1 MDKIKIFIV
10 DDSED
15 TRALVKRYIEF
26 NERFEVVGEAASGKE
41 TLEKLRQIKPDVI
54 LMDINMPN
62 GNGLETTEEISK
74 KYPEVVVVIMSVQ
87 REAEYLKKAM
97 LSGAR
102 EYIIKPFNLE
112 VLNQT
117 VISAYEKEKERFNP
131 NEEIVKSK
139 SVDGKIIS
147 FYSSKG
153 GVGKSIIASNYALFL
168 SKMQK
173 EKVILVDFDLLFG
186 DIGLLLDIK
195 SRLNSF
201 TLVEE
206 AGEID
211 FEKISKNI
219 SNYSEN
225 LDVLLSP
232 SSPEYAEM
240 VKSKDIEAILL
251 ELKNYYKYIIV
262 DLSNDFN
269 ETTLMS
275 LDLSYYVYYVSTPD
289 LLSVKNTK
297 VGLEVLD
304 SLSYKDEKVRL
315 VINQQGVY
323 KGLDNNDI
331 RKIILKNIFHSLPY
345 DQKTVCESV
354 LSGDM
359 IASESRMLN
368 SKIYKSLEKFAKLY
382 KEWSLC
388 H

>member
-1 MDKIKIFIV
+1 MFIV

-26 NERFEVVGEAASGKE
+26 NDRFEIVGEAASGKE
-41 TLEKLRQIKPDVI
+41 TLEKLRQVKPDVI

-74 KYPEVVVVIMSVQ
+74 KYPEIVVVIMSVQ

-112 VLNQT
+112 ILNQT
-117 VISAYEKEKERFNP
+117 IISAYEKEKERVKP
-131 NEEIVKSK
+131 IDMEIKAK
-139 SVDGKIIS
+139 IVDGKITS

-153 GVGKSIIASNYALFL
+153 GVGKSIIASNYALFM
-168 SKMQK
+168 SKVQS

-186 DIGLLLDIK
+186 DIGLLFDTKL
-195 SRLNSF
+195 RLNSF

-206 AGEID
+206 DGEID
-211 FEKISKNI
+211 IKKINKHVY
-219 SNYSEN
+219 NYSNN
-225 LDVLLSP
+225 LDVMLSP

-240 VKSKDIEAILL
+240 VRSKDIETILI
-251 ELKNYYKYIIV
+251 ELKKYYKHIVV

-275 LDLSYYVYYVSTPD
+275 LDVSDYIYYVSTPD
-289 LLSVKNTK
+289 LLSIKNTK

-304 SLSYKDEKVRL
+304 SLSYRDDKVRII
-315 VINQQGVY
+315 INQQGIY
-323 KGLDNNDI
+323 KGLENNEI
-331 RKIILKNIFHSLPY
+331 RKIISKNIYYSLPY
-345 DQKTVCESV
+345 DQKTVCDSV
-354 LSGDM
+354 LTGEM
-359 IASESRMLN
+359 IASESKIMK
-368 SKIYKSLEKFAKLY
+368 SKMYKSLEKFVKMY
-382 KEWSLC
+382 KE
-388 H
+388 